1 MYLFTC
7 MPLCSV
13 TWTDQYVTLM
23 FAIFF
28 YPAPGWL
35 LGAVWGHLLP
45 RRLLP
50 APPGRPEVCHLLQGG
65 QEEMRTIQDFSQT
78 CVCEDRNHITKAVIL
93 NKREV
98 VPREMWCA
106 LFRYASFSSV
116 FKTTNTT
123 FQAQLLWLITQSE
136 WKSMLINTGVVDLR
150 TVLYRWCI
158 WYCSCTSVCNSKL

>member
-78 CVCEDRNHITKAVIL
+78 CVCEDRKHHKGCDSQQERGCSQRDVMCLIQI
-93 NKREV
+93 
-98 VPREMWCA
+98 
-106 LFRYASFSSV
+106 SFSSV

-150 TVLYRWCI
+150 TVLYRWYI